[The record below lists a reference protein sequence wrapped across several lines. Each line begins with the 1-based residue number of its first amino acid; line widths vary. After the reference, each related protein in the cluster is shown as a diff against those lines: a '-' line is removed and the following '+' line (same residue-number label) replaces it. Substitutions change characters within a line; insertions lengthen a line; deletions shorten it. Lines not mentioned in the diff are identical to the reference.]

1 MATTNDVLKK
11 LSVAP
16 KEVRYLNKSFVDF
29 KGDLITFIKNYY
41 PTTWTDFNE
50 ANPGM
55 IMLELAAYVGDVL
68 SFYVDNSFKE
78 NLLAYA
84 EEEKNI
90 IAIAQ
95 SLGYKPKTIVPAT
108 AEVLISQIVP
118 ALGAT
123 DGYIPDATYFLK
135 IDRNST
141 ISAAAV
147 PSTAVS
153 KGVAGSS
160 STRAGSKLA
169 PALKSI
175 SALNTAADI
184 IYLGLLTG

>member
-1 MATTNDVLKK
+1 MATTNNVLNK

-16 KEVRYLNKSFVDF
+16 KEVSYLNKSFVDF

-68 SFYVDNSFKE
+68 SFYVDNQFKE

-84 EEEKNI
+84 EQEGNVI
-90 IAIAQ
+90 SIAQ
-95 SLGYKPKTIVPAT
+95 ALGYKPKTIVPAT

-118 ALGAT
+118 ALGAE

-135 IDRNST
+135 INKNST
-141 ISAAAV
+141 V
-147 PSTAVS
+147 STQ
-153 KGVAGSS
+153 
-160 STRAGSKLA
+160 A
-169 PALKSI
+169 PNVVTFRTTELVDF
-175 SALNTAADI
+175 ADPTDN
-184 IYLGLLTG
+184 L